1 MHTKYGDIDW
11 LHYVREKGI
20 TSDKKKLECW
30 PCAASLFSSSS
41 SNNFIIHTK
50 WGILLNAHHRI
61 QHWLISSM
69 RLISSILT
77 NNKIIINELT
87 SAKRK
92 TKTQKKK
99 NREKHITKKLI
110 DINKMKNRNTQI
122 NTIISFRNLIRR
134 RISKHNTKYNTF
146 ISLVD

>member
-1 MHTKYGDIDW
+1 
-11 LHYVREKGI
+11 
-20 TSDKKKLECW
+20 
-30 PCAASLFSSSS
+30 
-41 SNNFIIHTK
+41 
-50 WGILLNAHHRI
+50 
-61 QHWLISSM
+61 M